1 MNMQNAKPAALLL
14 LSCLTLTGC
23 LYADVR
29 WPRAYRSATPSDVK
43 AAAADPVVS
52 GTSCNTAL
60 LYLVAWGDAGY
71 AKAVKAALKDQPDA
85 LLYDVRSDVKVKS
98 YLFGLYSRS
107 CTVVTGRVA
116 RP

>member
-1 MNMQNAKPAALLL
+1 MRTLPLALAVS
-14 LSCLTLTGC
+14 LSGC

-52 GTSCNTAL
+52 GMSCNKSL
-60 LYLVAWGDAGY
+60 LFLVAWGDAGY
-71 AKAVKAALKDQPDA
+71 AAAVKAALKDAPEG
-85 LLYDVRSDVKVKS
+85 LLYDVRSDMKVNS
-98 YLFGLYSRS
+98 YLIGLFSRS
-107 CTVVTGRVA
+107 CTVVTGLVA

>member
-1 MNMQNAKPAALLL
+1 MQNPGRLALPILTVF
-14 LSCLTLTGC
+14 LSGC

-29 WPRAYRSATPSDVK
+29 WPRSYRSATPADVK
-43 AAAADPVVS
+43 AAPEDPVVT
-52 GTSCNTAL
+52 GRSCNTAL

-71 AKAVKAALKDQPDA
+71 ARAVQDALKAHPDG
-85 LLYDVRSDVKVKS
+85 LLYDVRSDVKMNS
-98 YLFGLYSRS
+98 YLLGLYSRS

>member
-1 MNMQNAKPAALLL
+1 MRYLLL
-14 LSCLTLTGC
+14 AVAVSLSGC

-43 AAAADPVVS
+43 AAPADPVAS
-52 GTSCNTAL
+52 GTSCNTSL

-71 AKAVKAALKDQPDA
+71 AAAVRAALKDHPEG
-85 LLYDVRSDVKVKS
+85 LLYDVRSDMKVKS
-98 YLFGLYSRS
+98 YLVGLYSRS

>member
-1 MNMQNAKPAALLL
+1 MRYLLL
-14 LSCLTLTGC
+14 VAVVSMSGC

-43 AAAADPVVS
+43 AAASDPIVS
-52 GTSCNTAL
+52 GTSCNKSL

-71 AKAVKAALKDQPDA
+71 AAAVRAALKDQPDG
-85 LLYDVRSDVKVKS
+85 LLYDVRSDMKVNS
-98 YLFGLYSRS
+98 YLIGLYSKT
-107 CTVVTGRVA
+107 CTVVTGRVG

>member
-1 MNMQNAKPAALLL
+1 MRYLLL
-14 LSCLTLTGC
+14 AAAVSLSGC

-43 AAAADPVVS
+43 AAATDPVVS

-71 AKAVKAALKDQPDA
+71 AAAVRAALKDQGEG
-85 LLYDVRSDVKVKS
+85 LLYDVRSDVKMKS
-98 YLFGLYSRS
+98 YLLGLYSRS

>member
-1 MNMQNAKPAALLL
+1 MRYLLL
-14 LSCLTLTGC
+14 AVVVSLSGC

-43 AAAADPVVS
+43 GAATDPVVS
-52 GTSCNTAL
+52 GVSCNKMV

-71 AKAVKAALKDQPDA
+71 AAAVKAALKDQEGG
-85 LLYDVRSDVKVKS
+85 LLYDVRSDVKMKS

>member
-1 MNMQNAKPAALLL
+1 MKLLLALLAVS
-14 LSCLTLTGC
+14 LSGC

-43 AAAADPVVS
+43 AASADPVVS
-52 GTSCNTAL
+52 GISCNRSL

-71 AKAVKAALKDQPDA
+71 AAAVKAALKDHPEG
-85 LLYDVRSDVKVKS
+85 LLYDVRSDLKVNS
-98 YLFGLYSRS
+98 YVLGLYSRS

>member
-1 MNMQNAKPAALLL
+1 MRKALRAAPFL
-14 LSCLTLTGC
+14 LSALTMTGC
-23 LYADVR
+23 LYADVH

-43 AAAADPVVS
+43 AAVSDPVVS
-52 GTSCNTAL
+52 GQACNTAL
-60 LYLVAWGDAGY
+60 IYLFAWGNAGY
-71 AKAVKAALKDQPDA
+71 AAAVKAALKDSGDA

-98 YLFGLYSRS
+98 YVFGLYSRS

>member
-1 MNMQNAKPAALLL
+1 MQKSHLVALPLL
-14 LSCLTLTGC
+14 ASFVLGGC

-52 GTSCNTAL
+52 GTSCNTSL

-71 AKAVKAALKDQPDA
+71 AAAVKAALKENPEG
-85 LLYDVRSDVKVKS
+85 LLYDVRSDMKVKS
-98 YLFGLYSRS
+98 YLVGLYSRS

>member
-1 MNMQNAKPAALLL
+1 MRYLLL
-14 LSCLTLTGC
+14 AAAVSMTGC

-43 AAAADPVVS
+43 AAVSDPVVS
-52 GTSCNTAL
+52 GTSCNTSL

-71 AKAVKAALKDQPDA
+71 AAAVKAALKDHPEG
-85 LLYDVRSDVKVKS
+85 LLYDVRSDMKMKS
-98 YLFGLYSRS
+98 YLIGLYSRS

>member
-1 MNMQNAKPAALLL
+1 MRYLLL
-14 LSCLTLTGC
+14 AAVVSMSGC

-43 AAAADPVVS
+43 AAASDPIVS
-52 GTSCNTAL
+52 GTSCNKSL

-71 AKAVKAALKDQPDA
+71 AAAVKAALKDHSEG
-85 LLYDVRSDVKVKS
+85 LLYDVRSDMKVNS
-98 YLFGLYSRS
+98 YLIGLYSKT
-107 CTVVTGRVA
+107 CTVVTGRVG

>member
-1 MNMQNAKPAALLL
+1 MQKSPLVALPLL
-14 LSCLTLTGC
+14 ASLVLGGC

-43 AAAADPVVS
+43 AAATDPVVS

-71 AKAVKAALKDQPDA
+71 AAAVRAALKDQGEG
-85 LLYDVRSDVKVKS
+85 LLYDVRSDVKMKS
-98 YLFGLYSRS
+98 YLLGLYSRS